1 MPYILRAM
9 RAAQEPIEQVVGDM
23 VLALSP
29 GEPRATGETRLSDL
43 GFDSLACA
51 ELAIAVEERFG
62 VRLVDDEFSDTA
74 TLDDVAATVRRT
86 MPGSPRIRPG
96 FGRFQAP
103 TKAIAGGAI
112 RWYCRL
118 EVTGTEHVP
127 GSGPAVLAANHR
139 SMWDIPV
146 HVVASPRP
154 VMFMAKRELF
164 GDPVR
169 RWMWHVLGGF
179 PVRRDIADVRAIDTA
194 LALLERGHLVG
205 VYPEGTRSLS
215 GEMLPFLKGA
225 AWLALRTG
233 APLVPCG
240 LSGTGRIDRAG
251 PSLRKEVRVA
261 FGPPIP
267 VDRASSAAARKEKAD
282 RLTDRLLEAIEC
294 LLG

>member
-1 MPYILRAM
+1 MLAPE
-9 RAAQEPIEQVVGDM
+9 EPIERVVSDM
-23 VLALSP
+23 VTALFP
-29 GEPRATGETRLSDL
+29 GRYQAAGTTRLSDL

-62 VRLVDDEFSDTA
+62 VRLVDDDFSDVA
-74 TLDDVAATVRRT
+74 TVDDVAATVRRT

-103 TKAIAGGAI
+103 AKAIAGGAI

-118 EVTGTEHVP
+118 TVTGAEHVP
-127 GSGPAVLAANHR
+127 RSGPAILAANHR

-146 HVVASPRP
+146 HVVACPRP
-154 VMFMAKRELF
+154 VMFMAKRDLF
-164 GDPVR
+164 GDPIR

-179 PVRRDIADVRAIDTA
+179 AVRRDIADVRAIDTA
-194 LALLERGHLVG
+194 LALLERGQVVG
-205 VYPEGTRSLS
+205 VYPEGTRSMS

-240 LSGTGRIDRAG
+240 LSGTGRTGRRG
-251 PSLRKEVRVA
+251 GLYLRKEVRVA
-261 FGPPIP
+261 FGPAIP
-267 VDRASSAAARKEKAD
+267 VEPASSATTRKEKAEG
-282 RLTDRLLEAIEC
+282 LTDQLLEAIEG
-294 LLG
+294 LLA